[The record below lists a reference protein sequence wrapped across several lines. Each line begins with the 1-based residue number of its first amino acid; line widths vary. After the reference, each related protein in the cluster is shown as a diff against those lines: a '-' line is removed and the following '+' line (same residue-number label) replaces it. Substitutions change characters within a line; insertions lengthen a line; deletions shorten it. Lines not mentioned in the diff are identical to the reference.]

1 MWAASENHIEIVELF
16 LNYGVDVSAITQ
28 VNHSIFYRLDVV
40 YLGQKSDEHIQY
52 VSTRIIKMTIFLF
65 APMSTS
71 LMINSAATQL

>member
-1 MWAASENHIEIVELF
+1 VWAASENHTEIVELF

-28 VNHSIFYRLDVV
+28 VNNSALHRLDVV
-40 YLGQKSDEHIQY
+40 YLDEQIQY